1 MRTKKWCAVPSLAY
15 DTQPIWMEGESSLKI
30 YTPDLFS
37 CLLKVCQNEK
47 EGDIAAKETFKP

>member
-1 MRTKKWCAVPSLAY
+1 
-15 DTQPIWMEGESSLKI
+15 MEGESSLKI

-47 EGDIAAKETFKP
+47 EGDIAAKETFKPWNINLILLNYYNHLLL